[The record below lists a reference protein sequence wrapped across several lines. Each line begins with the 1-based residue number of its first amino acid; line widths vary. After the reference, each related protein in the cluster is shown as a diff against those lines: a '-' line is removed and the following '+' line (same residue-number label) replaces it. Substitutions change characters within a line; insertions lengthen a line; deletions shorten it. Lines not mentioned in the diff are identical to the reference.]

1 MGGGAC
7 LFIFKWLT
15 TIGRISLAGR
25 IRTDLLGELG
35 RRNHLRADLHR
46 VFFWK

>member
-1 MGGGAC
+1 MAG
-7 LFIFKWLT
+7 LLFFIFKCLT
-15 TIGRISLAGR
+15 TVGRISLAGR

-35 RRNHLRADLHR
+35 RRNRLRVDLHR